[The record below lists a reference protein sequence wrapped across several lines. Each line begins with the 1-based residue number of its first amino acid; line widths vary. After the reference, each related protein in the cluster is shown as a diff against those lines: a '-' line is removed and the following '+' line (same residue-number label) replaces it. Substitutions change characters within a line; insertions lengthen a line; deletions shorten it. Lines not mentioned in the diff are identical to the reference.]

1 MNVIYCT
8 WNNTKKGNGCNR
20 KDKFCR
26 TCTPVINGVQSQVT
40 SGYYGN
46 IQVYYCHCNCTPKPK
61 ATLPNKVAADA
72 FAAFYELLKD
82 IYNIKSYGCYSFNT
96 RFVDDEKSPC
106 HDLTK
111 HYADVIMGLLKAFDE
126 KLAEYKDLEGD
137 RRVIRKEIENQ
148 RNALMIMT
156 KAAKDTLL
164 GWTPPESDKIN

>member
-1 MNVIYCT
+1 
-8 WNNTKKGNGCNR
+8 
-20 KDKFCR
+20 
-26 TCTPVINGVQSQVT
+26 
-40 SGYYGN
+40 
-46 IQVYYCHCNCTPKPK
+46 
-61 ATLPNKVAADA
+61 
-72 FAAFYELLKD
+72 
-82 IYNIKSYGCYSFNT
+82 
-96 RFVDDEKSPC
+96 VDDEKSPC

-111 HYADVIMGLLKAFDE
+111 RYADVIMGLLKAFDE